1 MISTLCR
8 GGGFFINDIVGA
20 HEGWNQGRMKVS
32 TAPIIRGGASTGAEG
47 ALDFGNHNV

>member
-32 TAPIIRGGASTGAEG
+32 TAPRAEPVGELRG
-47 ALDFGNHNV
+47 L